1 MMGDGLTWDVC
12 RLSRLLTLIAQR
24 RKGLMRLIGS
34 TWRRWRE
41 FLLRGVIGDF
51 QSHYVN
57 GYIMT
62 PKIYRQDKSQYMHT
76 NTRRSQSTKSDT
88 PRPSKPLPP
97 RRQPCKQ
104 CDNSNNSNRS
114 RSIIHRLMRDGVRR
128 GKVER
133 NCCEEQE
140 Q

>member
-1 MMGDGLTWDVC
+1 
-12 RLSRLLTLIAQR
+12 
-24 RKGLMRLIGS
+24 MRLIGS

-51 QSHYVN
+51 QSNYVN

-76 NTRRSQSTKSDT
+76 NTTRSQSTKSDT

-104 CDNSNNSNRS
+104 RDNSNNSNRS